1 MLTDQVSVTLAAD
14 RFVSNVPGCPLM
26 IDSLGTDLALSN
38 GLRPTTGAGTV
49 PAVAAAWNQAFS
61 HAQYVIL
68 TATNTRRI
76 AWTPALDAYLN
87 SHFVQVYRSPRKLL
101 VYQRKGLHG
110 R

>member
-1 MLTDQVSVTLAAD
+1 MV
-14 RFVSNVPGCPLM
+14 
-26 IDSLGTDLALSN
+26 DSLGTDLARSN
-38 GLRPTTGAGTV
+38 GLRPTTGAEYV

-76 AWTPALDAYLN
+76 AWTPALEAYLSN
-87 SHFVQVYRSPRKLL
+87 HFVQVYQSPRKLL
-101 VYQRKGLHG
+101 VYARKGLHG